1 MGLGHHQRSFSVSRV
16 GEEIYQRTIKKTK
29 ERMSASIKQR
39 DWSLAES
46 PLILEIDKNLSSV
59 LSVGRN

>member
-1 MGLGHHQRSFSVSRV
+1 MGLGHHQCSFSVSRV
-16 GEEIYQRTIKKTK
+16 GEEIYQRTMKKTK

-39 DWSLAES
+39 GWSLSES

-59 LSVGRN
+59 LSVDRN